1 VQIAPEGS
9 FSLTFSSCHRVAPIA
24 DREPEVAAVLQSYLS
39 LEVAS
44 VQVVGESG
52 QRYGKAMRRISRLE
66 HAREGSVS
74 IEPRKEPVQ
83 RRARET
89 VDAILTATELIVRE
103 QDFERV
109 TTNEVARRAGVSVGS
124 LYQYFP
130 CKQALIM
137 AVAERREAEIARLVD
152 TALCRAASM
161 PLREGVRIVVAT
173 TLEAHVAD
181 RALHRAVS
189 RQVLR
194 MGALERLAE
203 CKRLF
208 SFTDRVAEF
217 FEQRRSELRVPDPR
231 LAAFFVVQTVEAL
244 TDAVAEHPP
253 ASDHDCVV
261 DELTTLIV
269 NYVSAPANA
278 SSMTMSRAPAD
289 SDRVVA

>member
-1 VQIAPEGS
+1 
-9 FSLTFSSCHRVAPIA
+9 
-24 DREPEVAAVLQSYLS
+24 
-39 LEVAS
+39 
-44 VQVVGESG
+44 
-52 QRYGKAMRRISRLE
+52 MRRISRLE
-66 HAREGSVS
+66 HAREGTAGRVS

-89 VDAILTATELIVRE
+89 VDAILTATERIVRE

-152 TALCRAASM
+152 DALCRAASM
-161 PLREGVRIVVAT
+161 PLREAVRVVVAT

-181 RALHRAVS
+181 RALHHAVS
-189 RQVLR
+189 KQVLR
-194 MGALERLAE
+194 MGAVERLAE

-208 SFTDRVAEF
+208 SFTDRVAQF
-217 FEQRRSELRVPDPR
+217 FERRRSELRVPDPR

-244 TDAVAEHPP
+244 TDAIAEHPP

-261 DELTTLIV
+261 EELTTLIV
-269 NYVSAPANA
+269 NYVSAQPDVA
-278 SSMTMSRAPAD
+278 SIPISRAP
-289 SDRVVA
+289 DRVAS